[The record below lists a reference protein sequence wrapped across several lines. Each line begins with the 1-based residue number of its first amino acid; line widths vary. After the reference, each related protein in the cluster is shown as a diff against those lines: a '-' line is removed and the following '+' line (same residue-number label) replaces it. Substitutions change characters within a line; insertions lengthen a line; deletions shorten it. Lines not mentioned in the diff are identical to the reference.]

1 MLATEGEDGDNDSCR
16 LPVLV
21 GHAQTAVPN
30 DLYRIGWQYHIV
42 ARNVRRV
49 VLQLILLGGKMLN
62 LGRNAVLATL
72 PGYQFSGI
80 LVYHHILVL
89 KGELKTCCT
98 ERQAPFVRAATA
110 HPHGTFGHPLAQ
122 LGQRAQQGQ
131 LLTLHQLRC
140 LHTEQEG
147 AVVVGNL
154 WFLSQRA
161 CHAMTVGRR
170 IEMAEDG
177 YLLPVILQDEGLAL
191 FVRECPW
198 HSAPFA
204 AYNLIAR
211 GYIIIVTEGL
221 CILFMKNHFPTPVGT
236 ILCIQLV
243 SMNEICATSALY
255 RYLHTDILS
264 PCCTVLK
271 FELKFHI
278 L

>member
-1 MLATEGEDGDNDSCR
+1 
-16 LPVLV
+16 
-21 GHAQTAVPN
+21 
-30 DLYRIGWQYHIV
+30 
-42 ARNVRRV
+42 
-49 VLQLILLGGKMLN
+49 MLN

-89 KGELKTCCT
+89 KGKLKACCT

-161 CHAMTVGRR
+161 CHAMAVGRR
-170 IEMAEDG
+170 IEMTQYG
-177 YLLPVILQDEGLAL
+177 NLLPVILQDEGLAL
-191 FVRECPW
+191 LIGECPW
-198 HSAPFA
+198 HSAPFTA
-204 AYNLIAR
+204 NHLLAR
-211 GYIIIVTEGL
+211 GYEITVTEGL
-221 CILFMKNHFPTPVGT
+221 GILFMKNHFPTPVGT
-236 ILCIQLV
+236 ILGVQLV
-243 SMNEICATSALY
+243 SMNEICASSALY
-255 RYLHTDILS
+255 
-264 PCCTVLK
+264 
-271 FELKFHI
+271 
-278 L
+278 